1 MKEQDLVSA
10 IKEHDWKQ
18 SWLDFS
24 VFLYDRERLIIV
36 GSNDLS
42 YYHTLEII
50 IESPSFVQGILDWP
64 CDVNHDFIKISKDNL
79 EDEFIINF
87 HSDDEFTFKAIGKHI
102 SINFDTV
109 FYYKREDLKPGERLA
124 YFVK

>member
-1 MKEQDLVSA
+1 MEEQDLVSA

-36 GSNDLS
+36 GSEDLS

-50 IESPSFVQGILDWP
+50 IELPSFVQGILDWP
-64 CDVNHDFIKISKDNL
+64 CDVNHNFIKISKNHL
-79 EDEFIINF
+79 EDEFIIEF
-87 HSDDEFTFKAIGKHI
+87 YSDDEFTFKAIGKYI

-124 YFVK
+124 YFIK